1 MFFGNHCLFDN
12 WVINLYKLII
22 YSQKSFNSIDTWLKE
37 LKSNS
42 NPDVKIFLVGN
53 KLDLEDDRTVT
64 TEEAENLVNDLE
76 FDYFIETSAKT
87 GINAEALFVQAAKL
101 LYTEYKELKKTEPE
115 QKSDTKKLDNINN
128 IIKKKK
134 KCC

>member
-101 LYTEYKELKKTEPE
+101 LYTEYKELQKTEPE

>member
-1 MFFGNHCLFDN
+1 MSNSYRLF
-12 WVINLYKLII
+12 IYII
-22 YSQKSFNSIDTWLKE
+22 YSRKSFNSIDAWLKE

-42 NPDVKIFLVGN
+42 SPDVKIFLVGN
-53 KLDLEDDRTVT
+53 KADLEDDRIVTV
-64 TEEAENLVNDLE
+64 EEAENLVNDLE

-87 GINAEALFVQAAKL
+87 GLNAEEIFIQAAKL
-101 LYTEYKELKKTEPE
+101 LYKEFKEIKAPTQE
-115 QKSDTKKLDNINN
+115 QKADKKKLDNINN

>member
-101 LYTEYKELKKTEPE
+101 LYTEYKELQKTEPE
-115 QKSDTKKLDNINN
+115 QKTETKKLDNINN

>member
-64 TEEAENLVNDLE
+64 TEEAEDLVNDLE

-101 LYTEYKELKKTEPE
+101 LYTEYKELQKTEPE
-115 QKSDTKKLDNINN
+115 QKPDTKKLDNINN

-134 KCC
+134 CC

>member
-101 LYTEYKELKKTEPE
+101 LYTEYKELQKTEPE
-115 QKSDTKKLDNINN
+115 QKPDTKKLDNINN

>member
-42 NPDVKIFLVGN
+42 NPDDKVFLVGN

-101 LYTEYKELKKTEPE
+101 LYTEYKELQKTEPE
-115 QKSDTKKLDNINN
+115 QKPDTKKLDNINN

-134 KCC
+134 CC

>member
-101 LYTEYKELKKTEPE
+101 LYTEYKELQKTEPE
-115 QKSDTKKLDNINN
+115 QKPDTKKLDNINN

-134 KCC
+134 CC

>member
-1 MFFGNHCLFDN
+1 M
-12 WVINLYKLII
+12 
-22 YSQKSFNSIDTWLKE
+22 KE

-53 KLDLEDDRTVT
+53 KLDLEDDRTVS

-101 LYTEYKELKKTEPE
+101 LYTEYKELQKTEPE
-115 QKSDTKKLDNINN
+115 QKPDTKKLDNINN

>member
-1 MFFGNHCLFDN
+1 MFFGYHCLFDN

-101 LYTEYKELKKTEPE
+101 LYTEYKELQKTEPE
-115 QKSDTKKLDNINN
+115 QKPDTKKLDNINN

>member
-1 MFFGNHCLFDN
+1 M
-12 WVINLYKLII
+12 
-22 YSQKSFNSIDTWLKE
+22 KE

-53 KLDLEDDRTVT
+53 KVDLEDDRIVT

-76 FDYFIETSAKT
+76 FDYYLETSAKT
-87 GINAEALFVQAAKL
+87 GFNAEKIFVQAAKL
-101 LYTEYKELKKTEPE
+101 LYTEYKELKKTKHEP
-115 QKSDTKKLDNINN
+115 KPDTTTTKLDDINN
-128 IIKKKK
+128 IMVKKKR